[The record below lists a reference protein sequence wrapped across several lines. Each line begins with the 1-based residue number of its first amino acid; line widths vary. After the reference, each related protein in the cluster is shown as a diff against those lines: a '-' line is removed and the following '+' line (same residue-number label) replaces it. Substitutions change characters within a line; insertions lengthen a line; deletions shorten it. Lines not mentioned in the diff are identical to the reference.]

1 LRSDVVT
8 AAGSG
13 SAIASDTVEVTT
25 TAGPEIA
32 NVVGIGL
39 GDDEAA
45 VPTAVGML
53 AAGIRAT
60 GDSTGV
66 TGATSGAGIGSV
78 VGAGS
83 GRDTGGMRAVG
94 PASVADE
101 LGSAT
106 AVPAMASTLD
116 PETTSATVIRAIEIL
131 RCSRDAMEETIRQ

>member
-13 SAIASDTVEVTT
+13 SAITRGTVGVTT
-25 TAGPEIA
+25 TAGPEIV

-39 GDDEAA
+39 EGDEAA
-45 VPTAVGML
+45 VPTEVGII

-66 TGATSGAGIGSV
+66 

-83 GRDTGGMRAVG
+83 GIDTGGIRAVG
-94 PASVADE
+94 SAIVADE

-106 AVPAMASTLD
+106 AVPAMASKLD
-116 PETTSATVIRAIEIL
+116 PESTSATVIRAIEIL
-131 RCSRDAMEETIRQ
+131 PYSRVAMKETIRR